1 MTKSSVP
8 PELYINRE
16 LSWIDFNQRVLAQA
30 MDERT
35 PLLEQAKF
43 SAIFSNNLD
52 EFFMVRVASLKSQQE
67 AGLTTLSDD
76 GLTPLQQLEAIQ
88 TKLRP
93 LLDQQQQHYRLHLK
107 RSLSEYGVHL
117 FDYSRLNDKQKEW
130 VDNYFQRAIFP
141 VLTPLA
147 VDPAHP
153 FPFMSNLSLNVAAL
167 VSDPDTGQQQFARV
181 RCRRRSCPASCPS
194 QPSSAREAP
203 KPSIR
208 WFPWNNWSPSISSI
222 SSRG

>member
-88 TKLRP
+88 AK
-93 LLDQQQQHYRLHLK
+93 
-107 RSLSEYGVHL
+107 
-117 FDYSRLNDKQKEW
+117 
-130 VDNYFQRAIFP
+130 
-141 VLTPLA
+141 
-147 VDPAHP
+147 
-153 FPFMSNLSLNVAAL
+153 
-167 VSDPDTGQQQFARV
+167 
-181 RCRRRSCPASCPS
+181 
-194 QPSSAREAP
+194 
-203 KPSIR
+203 
-208 WFPWNNWSPSISSI
+208 
-222 SSRG
+222 